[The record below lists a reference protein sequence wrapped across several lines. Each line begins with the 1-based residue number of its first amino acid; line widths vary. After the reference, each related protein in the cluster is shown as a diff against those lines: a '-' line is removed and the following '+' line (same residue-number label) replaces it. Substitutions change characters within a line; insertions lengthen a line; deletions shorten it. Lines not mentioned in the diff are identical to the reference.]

1 MDNSNITEQ
10 LDNLAQPQARRYP
23 LPLQLGIA
31 AAIIIIAAALGWYY
45 LSHPLKTARSR
56 RIPVQP
62 LIEVQRVHPC
72 SVPYSFHAMGTV
84 EADKFVEIKPRV
96 GGSLD
101 KFVEMKP
108 RVGGSLL
115 SVNAQF
121 TPGGLLQQDEII
133 ATIDPTDYQL
143 AVDRLQGEEA
153 RAAAELSLERGK
165 RLVAE
170 KEFELL
176 GKEVSD
182 SEKALMLRIP
192 QLNAAKAALI
202 SARAQ
207 KKLAAEDLA
216 HTQIRAPFT
225 AVVIDKTAAPGSR
238 VTPATTIG
246 SLVGAERFRIRLAI
260 PERQLQWIQTGANP
274 STVRIRVG
282 SSERFGTITHIAS
295 SLEEGSR
302 MALIY
307 ATVDDPLC
315 LSPDNSGKP
324 QLLLGSL
331 VEAEIIGARLD
342 NVIPLDRNQLA
353 DESSVFVLDNN
364 DRPVLRPV
372 EIAARNRGKVFISAG
387 ISDGEAVV
395 VSGLASLK
403 GKEQK
408 AADGQ

>member
-10 LDNLAQPQARRYP
+10 LDNLAQSRARRYP

-45 LSHPLKTARSR
+45 LAHPLKTTRSR
-56 RIPVQP
+56 RIPLQP

-84 EADKFVEIKPRV
+84 EADRFVEI
-96 GGSLD
+96 
-101 KFVEMKP
+101 KP

-133 ATIDPTDYQL
+133 ATIDPTDYRL
-143 AVDRLQGEEA
+143 AVERLQGEEA

-182 SEKALMLRIP
+182 SEKALMLRTP
-192 QLNAAKAALI
+192 QLNAARAALV

-207 KKLAAEDLA
+207 KRLAAEDLA

-225 AVVIDKTAAPGSR
+225 AVVIARTAAPGSR

-246 SLVGAERFRIRLAI
+246 SLVGTDRFRIRLAV
-260 PERQLQWIQTGANP
+260 PERQLQWIETGANP
-274 STVRIRVG
+274 STIRIRVG

-302 MALIY
+302 MALVY

-315 LSPDNSGKP
+315 LLPDNKGKP

-331 VEAEIIGARLD
+331 IEAEIIGARLD
-342 NVIPLDRNQLA
+342 NVIPIDRDQLVG
-353 DESSVFVLDNN
+353 ENSVLVLDNN

-372 EIAARNRGKVFISAG
+372 EIATRNRDKVFISAG
-387 ISDGEAVV
+387 IKDGEAVV
-395 VSGLASLK
+395 VSGLASLR
-403 GKEQK
+403 GKRQK
-408 AADGQ
+408 AADEQ